1 MEDNKVVK
9 KREEIN
15 LEDKW
20 KLEKIYANE
29 DAWEKDFNILKKE
42 SPKLREFAGKL
53 NDKEEILKYLELN
66 EKVSRLGETLYVYAH
81 MKSDEDT
88 SNQKYQSYMNKIDA
102 FMAEFASYGAFF
114 VPEILALPDEF
125 IKDLIKND
133 ERFKIYEFMLMD
145 ILKEKPHIL
154 TKEMEE
160 LLALASDCLDA
171 PSSIHNMLTNADMSF
186 GNIKDED
193 GDEVELTEG
202 NYSSFIKSKD
212 RSVREAAFKRLFG
225 EYKKF
230 DNTLATTLTSSVKS
244 FNFSARVRKYE
255 SPIEA
260 SLSPNDIPVSVY
272 ENAIKTI
279 NDNLS
284 SLHRYVKIKK
294 KLLGLEQMHMYD
306 LYVPIIEVEKEKIS
320 FDEGVKIA
328 NEGLKPLGEE
338 YLNLFNEGINSG
350 WIDKYENKGKRGGAY
365 SWGGYDT
372 MPYVLL
378 NYHNELNDVSTLV
391 HEMGH
396 SLHSYYSRKTQ
407 PYYYA
412 GYTLFCAEVAS
423 TTNEALLIHYLIE
436 KEQDKKKKLYLINQ
450 ELEQIRTT
458 VFRQLMFAEFE
469 LYTHNALNAG
479 EALTAADYSA
489 KWHELN
495 ANYFG
500 PDMVVDEDIDM
511 EWARIPHFYSDFYV
525 YQYATGYAAASA
537 FANAILE
544 GKENAVEKYKGFLK
558 AGGSKYPIDILKDA
572 GVDMTTSEPLEATI
586 HRFNEVLDRLEE
598 FELENF
604 NDIKRGSYRVPFL
617 LLFVIKIYSQY

>member
-114 VPEILALPDEF
+114 VPEILELPDEF

-171 PSSIHNMLTNADMSF
+171 PSSIHNMLTNADMTF

-320 FDEGVKIA
+320 FDEGVKLA

-469 LYTHNALNAG
+469 LYTHNVLNAG

-586 HRFNEVLDRLEE
+586 HRFNELLDMLEE
-598 FELENF
+598 F
-604 NDIKRGSYRVPFL
+604 
-617 LLFVIKIYSQY
+617 

>member
-81 MKSDEDT
+81 MKSDEHT

-171 PSSIHNMLTNADMSF
+171 PSSIHNMLTNADMTF

-320 FDEGVKIA
+320 FDEGVKLA

-586 HRFNEVLDRLEE
+586 HRFNELLDMLEE
-598 FELENF
+598 F
-604 NDIKRGSYRVPFL
+604 
-617 LLFVIKIYSQY
+617 

>member
-133 ERFKIYEFMLMD
+133 ERFKLYEFMLMD

-171 PSSIHNMLTNADMSF
+171 PSSIHNMLTNADMTF

-320 FDEGVKIA
+320 FDEGVKLA

-558 AGGSKYPIDILKDA
+558 ACGSKYPIDILKDA

-586 HRFNEVLDRLEE
+586 HRFNELLDMLEE
-598 FELENF
+598 F
-604 NDIKRGSYRVPFL
+604 
-617 LLFVIKIYSQY
+617 

>member
-171 PSSIHNMLTNADMSF
+171 PSSIHNMLTNADMTF

-320 FDEGVKIA
+320 FDEGVKLA

-511 EWARIPHFYSDFYV
+511 EWARIPHFYSNFYV
-525 YQYATGYAAASA
+525 YKYATGFSAASA
-537 FANAILE
+537 LSKQILE
-544 GKENAVEKYKGFLK
+544 EGESAVARYKEFLK
-558 AGGSKYPIDILKDA
+558 SGGSDFPLNQLRKA
-572 GVDMTTSEPLEATI
+572 GVDMEKKESVDKALHVFKDLVDDLEK
-586 HRFNEVLDRLEE
+586 
-598 FELENF
+598 EL
-604 NDIKRGSYRVPFL
+604 
-617 LLFVIKIYSQY
+617 